1 MFTRLLD
8 PLCFNCIQIRLNRIK
23 GGRTGVGGID
33 VNSRRVF
40 MVTHNKARF
49 RVPIKTQTGHLAGS
63 ILNDRK
69 LIFQTLVGL
78 GSSFE
83 KTKNRIWCR
92 FIIHFQRSSTWF
104 SMVAEKGQT
113 SFQFQKPN
121 LNFKNPISIS
131 KTSSQF
137 QKPHLIF
144 KTPISISKTSS
155 QFKKPH
161 LIFKNPISISKTSSQ
176 IKKLISFSK
185 T

>member
-23 GGRTGVGGID
+23 GGRKGVGGID

-49 RVPIKTQTGHLAGS
+49 RVPIKIHTGHLSGS

-92 FIIHFQRSSTWF
+92 FIIHFQRSSSWF
-104 SMVAEKGQT
+104 SHIVTASAGCKVQGVAKITLHWYWLFSRKSKLQKFRVSRIQT
-113 SFQFQKPN
+113 KN
-121 LNFKNPISIS
+121 LIIRAY
-131 KTSSQF
+131 
-137 QKPHLIF
+137 
-144 KTPISISKTSS
+144 
-155 QFKKPH
+155 
-161 LIFKNPISISKTSSQ
+161 IFKNAFTLLLPCVE
-176 IKKLISFSK
+176 
-185 T
+185 

>member
-92 FIIHFQRSSTWF
+92 FIIHFQRSSSWF
-104 SMVAEKGQT
+104 SHIVTASAGCKMQGIAKIT
-113 SFQFQKPN
+113 LHWYWWFSR
-121 LNFKNPISIS
+121 IS
-131 KTSSQF
+131 KLQWFRISRIQT
-137 QKPHLIF
+137 KNLI
-144 KTPISISKTSS
+144 IRAY
-155 QFKKPH
+155 
-161 LIFKNPISISKTSSQ
+161 IFKNAFTLLLPCVE
-176 IKKLISFSK
+176 
-185 T
+185 